1 MIKIHAYKS
10 VSLYFEYYI
19 FHDNKRKRAIDLFQE
34 IYTVKNIYKPKTNIV
49 ITSENV
55 SSSLF

>member
-1 MIKIHAYKS
+1 M
-10 VSLYFEYYI
+10 SLYFEYYI
-19 FHDNKRKRAIDLFQE
+19 FHDNERKRAIDLFQE